1 MGIDGRAHPEDE
13 SRFIYHFYVQDTG
26 IGIATD
32 KLDKLFDSFQQAD
45 ASTTREYGGTGL
57 GLSICKQIIELMG
70 GKIWVESELGK
81 GSVFHFEVEMEVAE
95 SNVSLFSTLQP
106 AINTL
111 AKKQVLLLEPDRY
124 TSDAVNMALT
134 STPISTRVFTQ
145 FELLIDELRR
155 SRRDS
160 VTYVSDAALKR
171 NSIREQ
177 LAQLR
182 SLTKLVLCTSSDEM
196 AELAQ
201 GMRVSVLRRPFV
213 PFEFIT
219 TLSGKQEQDSSV
231 ALQQQQSAGQILS
244 GQSILLVEDNELNQE
259 LVLGLLEPY
268 SLNIDVVENGQ
279 LAVEKA
285 QQNRYSLILMDIQ
298 MPVLGGYEATRRIR
312 EFDHNTP
319 IVAMTANAMVG
330 DQRKAQQVGMNDFV
344 PKPIDVDRLI
354 SVMTRLS
361 SNSDANIEIEET
373 EAVQHR
379 VDSLFDPSIGL
390 TTCGQ
395 DEYLLLKLLRKFSNN
410 AQQRV
415 NEMIKRISPVISKV
429 LFVRRIH

>member
-1 MGIDGRAHPEDE
+1 MGIDGRAHPSDE

-145 FELLIDELRR
+145 FELLIDELIR

-160 VTYVSDAALKR
+160 VTYVSDAALER
-171 NSIREQ
+171 NS
-177 LAQLR
+177 
-182 SLTKLVLCTSSDEM
+182 
-196 AELAQ
+196 
-201 GMRVSVLRRPFV
+201 P
-213 PFEFIT
+213 
-219 TLSGKQEQDSSV
+219 
-231 ALQQQQSAGQILS
+231 
-244 GQSILLVEDNELNQE
+244 
-259 LVLGLLEPY
+259 
-268 SLNIDVVENGQ
+268 
-279 LAVEKA
+279 
-285 QQNRYSLILMDIQ
+285 
-298 MPVLGGYEATRRIR
+298 
-312 EFDHNTP
+312 
-319 IVAMTANAMVG
+319 
-330 DQRKAQQVGMNDFV
+330 
-344 PKPIDVDRLI
+344 
-354 SVMTRLS
+354 
-361 SNSDANIEIEET
+361 
-373 EAVQHR
+373 
-379 VDSLFDPSIGL
+379 
-390 TTCGQ
+390 
-395 DEYLLLKLLRKFSNN
+395 
-410 AQQRV
+410 
-415 NEMIKRISPVISKV
+415 
-429 LFVRRIH
+429 